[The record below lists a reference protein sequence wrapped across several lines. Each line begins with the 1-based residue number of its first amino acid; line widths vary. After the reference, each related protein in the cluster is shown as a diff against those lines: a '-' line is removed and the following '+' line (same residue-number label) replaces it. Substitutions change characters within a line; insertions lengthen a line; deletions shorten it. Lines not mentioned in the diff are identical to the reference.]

1 MARGIIVRNLDVT
14 LMSELATRAFG
25 NTSICETTDGD
36 VTRLTIDLEMSLASR
51 VSILLPDA
59 HRCCKPLFY
68 PVTTKVTT
76 FWSLRE
82 FVRSLSISRNRVGMK
97 IYPPS
102 FSLLV
107 ADINHWLLSEIILFF
122 FSFLCKKINFH
133 WNISHNPTI
142 VILSVWQS
150 RDNRAS
156 CRERGKEITFKI
168 YCFEKIYVYFFHIA
182 IDGYFNF
189 STNLDSNL
197 EI

>member
-36 VTRLTIDLEMSLASR
+36 VTRLTIDLEMSPRR

-142 VILSVWQS
+142 VILSVW
-150 RDNRAS
+150 RATIEHLAEKE
-156 CRERGKEITFKI
+156 ERKLLSKFIASKRYIF
-168 YCFEKIYVYFFHIA
+168 FFFHIA

>member
-76 FWSLRE
+76 F
-82 FVRSLSISRNRVGMK
+82 
-97 IYPPS
+97 
-102 FSLLV
+102 
-107 ADINHWLLSEIILFF
+107 
-122 FSFLCKKINFH
+122 
-133 WNISHNPTI
+133 
-142 VILSVWQS
+142 
-150 RDNRAS
+150 
-156 CRERGKEITFKI
+156 
-168 YCFEKIYVYFFHIA
+168 
-182 IDGYFNF
+182 
-189 STNLDSNL
+189 
-197 EI
+197 

>member
-1 MARGIIVRNLDVT
+1 MARGIIVCNLDVT

-97 IYPPS
+97 IYPS
-102 FSLLV
+102 FFSLLV

-122 FSFLCKKINFH
+122 FSFSCKKINFH

-142 VILSVWQS
+142 VILSVWHATIEHLAEKEERKLLS
-150 RDNRAS
+150 KFIAS
-156 CRERGKEITFKI
+156 KRYIF
-168 YCFEKIYVYFFHIA
+168 FFFHIA